1 MSGVVGLRNPMIIA
15 ISPCKKNIMYRV
27 SRFSSIQETFKPVLE
42 CIKKLRLSMP
52 RIIIYCRRYEDCHH
66 LYVFFQNGL
75 GDKFLEPQD
84 APDRSGFRLVEMYS
98 KLTDIDV
105 KEDILKSFTRNS
117 PLRIVCATVAF
128 GMGVDCP
135 DVEQIIH
142 LGAPND
148 TESYIQETGRG
159 GRDGRLCLASLLV
172 VNRNNLFRSQEI
184 KDYQVNT
191 SQCRRDLLFHD
202 TDEYQHLDM
211 GYKCVCCDVC
221 AKSCK
226 CGQCHTRN
234 QNFII
239 L

>member
-1 MSGVVGLRNPMIIA
+1 M
-15 ISPCKKNIMYRV
+15 
-27 SRFSSIQETFKPVLE
+27 F
-42 CIKKLRLSMP
+42 
-52 RIIIYCRRYEDCHH
+52 
-66 LYVFFQNGL
+66 FFQNGL

-84 APDRSGFRLVEMYS
+84 APDRSGFRLMEMYS

-105 KEDILKSFTRNS
+105 KEDILKSFTHTS

-135 DVEQIIH
+135 DVEHIIH

-184 KDYQVNT
+184 KDDQVNT
-191 SQCRRDLLFHD
+191 SQYLLFHD

-221 AKSCK
+221 KVMQMWTMSFK
-226 CGQCHTRN
+226 FHY
-234 QNFII
+234 FVII
-239 L
+239 TYCLKLILNHPSG

>member
-1 MSGVVGLRNPMIIA
+1 M
-15 ISPCKKNIMYRV
+15 
-27 SRFSSIQETFKPVLE
+27 LE
-42 CIKKLRLSMP
+42 CIRKLRLSMP
-52 RIIIYCRRYEDCHH
+52 RVIIYCRGYEDCHH

-75 GDKFLEPQD
+75 GDKFMEPQD
-84 APDRSGFRLVEMYS
+84 APDRSGFRLMEMYL
-98 KLTDIDV
+98 KLTDVDV
-105 KEDILKSFTRNS
+105 KEDILKSFTRTS

-184 KDYQVNT
+184 KDDQVNT
-191 SQCRRDLLFHD
+191 SQCRRDLLSLFHD

-211 GYKCVCCDVC
+211 GYKCVCKVMQMWTMSFKFHYFVIITYCLKLIC
-221 AKSCK
+221 
-226 CGQCHTRN
+226 
-234 QNFII
+234 FII
-239 L
+239 QVASW

>member
-1 MSGVVGLRNPMIIA
+1 M
-15 ISPCKKNIMYRV
+15 
-27 SRFSSIQETFKPVLE
+27 
-42 CIKKLRLSMP
+42 
-52 RIIIYCRRYEDCHH
+52 
-66 LYVFFQNGL
+66 
-75 GDKFLEPQD
+75 
-84 APDRSGFRLVEMYS
+84 
-98 KLTDIDV
+98 
-105 KEDILKSFTRNS
+105 
-117 PLRIVCATVAF
+117 CATVAF

-202 TDEYQHLDM
+202 TDEYISAFGH
-211 GYKCVCCDVC
+211 G
-221 AKSCK
+221 
-226 CGQCHTRN
+226 
-234 QNFII
+234 I
-239 L
+239 

>member
-117 PLRIVCATVAF
+117 PLRICVRHCR
-128 GMGVDCP
+128 
-135 DVEQIIH
+135 IWH
-142 LGAPND
+142 
-148 TESYIQETGRG
+148 G
-159 GRDGRLCLASLLV
+159 GRLP
-172 VNRNNLFRSQEI
+172 
-184 KDYQVNT
+184 
-191 SQCRRDLLFHD
+191 
-202 TDEYQHLDM
+202 
-211 GYKCVCCDVC
+211 
-221 AKSCK
+221 
-226 CGQCHTRN
+226 
-234 QNFII
+234 
-239 L
+239 